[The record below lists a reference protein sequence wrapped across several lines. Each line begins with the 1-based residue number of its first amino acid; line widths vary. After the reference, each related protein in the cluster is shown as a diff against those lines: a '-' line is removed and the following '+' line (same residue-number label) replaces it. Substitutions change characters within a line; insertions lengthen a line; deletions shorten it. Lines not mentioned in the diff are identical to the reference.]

1 MVLKKVKDLK
11 KKLKKDRRASKG
23 EMLLPLRFLIRRVRV
38 LEIQLVTHIVA
49 CSSLS
54 YSKQLHIRLGKRK
67 KQTLLTLARIVSSQV
82 MLSISMDG
90 RSTWMNLMDLSNQSQ
105 RMNLTSNDKF
115 HRRGSDTTV
124 YIIGRCKSFF
134 VFG

>member
-23 EMLLPLRFLIRRVRV
+23 EMLLPLRFLNRRVRV
-38 LEIQLVTHIVA
+38 LEIQLVTHIA
-49 CSSLS
+49 SLLLS
-54 YSKQLHIRLGKRK
+54 ILFQTTPHPSLANA
-67 KQTLLTLARIVSSQV
+67 KQTQLTLARIVSGQV

-115 HRRGSDTTV
+115 HRCGSDTTV
-124 YIIGRCKSFF
+124 Y
-134 VFG
+134 V